1 MAPAYFLGREVFTD
15 SSNYG
20 QFLKE
25 QGVGWVFLMPILL
38 VCHIVELKGF
48 IPDSL
53 MLEVSPHKMF
63 KLGSLS
69 FPTFKQIETISWA
82 GKSKVGSNSVCSVH
96 IGCDD
101 SNE

>member
-1 MAPAYFLGREVFTD
+1 
-15 SSNYG
+15 
-20 QFLKE
+20 
-25 QGVGWVFLMPILL
+25 
-38 VCHIVELKGF
+38 
-48 IPDSL
+48 
-53 MLEVSPHKMF
+53 MLEVSPHKLF

-96 IGCDD
+96 IGCED